1 MQYPRNRIKRNSL
14 GLYMQDE
21 RGKEIKEDFQP
32 SGLNNPGLGEVA
44 KRRQGSV

>member
-1 MQYPRNRIKRNSL
+1 MQYPRNGVKRNSL
-14 GLYMQDE
+14 GLYVQDE
-21 RGKEIKEDFQP
+21 RGKEIKEDFQT